1 MCRVLRWYKN
11 CDYLCGVIK
20 NKFIMKK
27 ILLSLVALI
36 SVMTVQAQSICATW
50 RSMQPIVETAEDGT
64 FEAQNIIYTFNED
77 GTYSFVDE
85 LTEASQPAPTMA
97 MEIAMSIEIRGTYV
111 LEGDQLTLTPNLDTY
126 KAELISVSMN
136 GKVTS
141 NPMVTSQVN
150 DMLNSAEF
158 KAQFGEV
165 ETNTVKITDT
175 MLEMNDDEQ
184 TLTFVRFATIAN

>member
-1 MCRVLRWYKN
+1 
-11 CDYLCGVIK
+11 
-20 NKFIMKK
+20 MKK
-27 ILLSLVALI
+27 ILFSLVALI

-77 GTYSFVDE
+77 GTYNFVDE
-85 LTEASQPAPTMA
+85 VTEASQPAPTMA
-97 MEIAMSIEIRGTYV
+97 MEIAMSIEIKGTYV
-111 LEGDQLTLTPNLDTY
+111 LEGDQLKLTPNLDTY

-150 DMLNSAEF
+150 EMLNSAEF

-165 ETNTVKITDT
+165 ETNTVKVSDS
-175 MLEMNDDEQ
+175 MLEMNDGEQ